1 MFIHQILLGLLLGWG
16 AAIPIGPMNIE
27 IIRRNLALGTLAGM
41 MTGAGA
47 CLADLSYL
55 ILVSVGALALLQN
68 VTIMRVLGVV
78 GALILIYFA
87 LGAFRMK
94 AQYHPLAKNKSLDN
108 QKGWRHL
115 SAGYF
120 MTASSPY
127 TILFWAGVSTQL
139 ASLTHQGAASLL
151 WTGAG
156 ILLGTF
162 SWAGGLNIA
171 LHFTRHRL
179 PDKTMHYLNIAGG
192 IILLCFACLGLLHS
206 AFPNQL

>member
-1 MFIHQILLGLLLGWG
+1 MPFHHILLGLILGWG

-27 IIRRNLALGTLAGM
+27 IIRRNLSINTRAGLAC
-41 MTGAGA
+41 GAGA

-55 ILVSVGALALLQN
+55 VLVSIGAMALLQDPT
-68 VTIMRVLGVV
+68 VMRVFGVV

-87 LGAFRMK
+87 IGAFRMK
-94 AQYHPLAKNKSLDN
+94 SQYHPMAGKSPKKDRA
-108 QKGWRHL
+108 WRHL
-115 SAGYF
+115 TAGYF

-127 TILFWAGVSTQL
+127 TILFWASMSTQV
-139 ASLTHQGAASLL
+139 ASLNHQNPTALL

-162 SWAGGLNIA
+162 SWAGGLNTV

-179 PDKTMHYLNIAGG
+179 PDKTMHYLNITGG
-192 IILLCFACLGLLHS
+192 VILIAFACFGLFHS
-206 AFPNQL
+206 AFPLVVF